1 MNMKNLKIYI
11 FSFLTVLLIST
22 ILYPKQQAK
31 AVTQEAWDNAVTVYG
46 ASLENNASAKNT
58 TSNLLGTK
66 NSDKVTYVNA
76 DDLNKYLNMQSS
88 NDVLKS
94 SIRITK
100 TSEGSGLNLTINQ
113 DQGKITKVTE
123 DTYKNALM
131 TAGIQDADVTIA
143 SSEDVTGESALAGVY
158 KAFEAQGEKVDAN
171 KTKVAQEELSTIN
184 QIASENQGQEG
195 FSQSQLNKTIAES
208 KQAVAE
214 KSGNVSVTEITNIV
228 NQKIED
234 NGLTNIVNNNQINM
248 IVNVIDKAQQNGS
261 FSGENAKKFINSSKD
276 YVNNLVKSDDFKNA
290 KKKAEDIGNN
300 VKDKLQDQGFWDKI
314 VNAIKDI
321 FNAIANLFK

>member
-1 MNMKNLKIYI
+1 N
-11 FSFLTVLLIST
+11 
-22 ILYPKQQAK
+22 P
-31 AVTQEAWDNAVTVYG
+31 
-46 ASLENNASAKNT
+46 SAKET

-66 NSDKVTYVNA
+66 NSDKTTYVNA
-76 DDLNKYLNMQSS
+76 EDLNKYLNMQSS

-100 TSEGSGLNLTINQ
+100 TSKGSGLNLTINQ
-113 DQGKITKVTE
+113 DQGQITKVTE

-131 TAGIQDADVTIA
+131 TAGIKDADVTIA

-158 KAFEAQGEKVDAN
+158 KAFEAQGESIDSN
-171 KTKVAQEELSTIN
+171 RTQVAQEELSTIN
-184 QIASENQGQEG
+184 EISEENKGQEG
-195 FSQSQLNKTIAES
+195 FSQSQLNKTVAES

-234 NGLTNIVNNNQINM
+234 NGLTNIINENQVNK
-248 IVNVIDKAQQNGS
+248 IVNVIDSAQKDGI
-261 FSGENAKKFINSSKD
+261 FDGENAKDFIKNSKD
-276 YVNNLVKSDDFKNA
+276 YVNDIVKSDDFKNA
-290 KKKAEDIGNN
+290 KKKAEDLGNN
-300 VKDKLQDQGFWDKI
+300 IKDKLQDEGLWDKI

-321 FNAIANLFK
+321 FNSIANLFK

>member
-1 MNMKNLKIYI
+1 MRNLKTYI
-11 FSFLTVLLIST
+11 ISMLSVLVIAT
-22 ILYPKQQAK
+22 IFYPKQQAQ
-31 AVTQEAWDNAVTVYG
+31 AVTEEAWDNAVTVYG
-46 ASLENNASAKNT
+46 AALENNPSSKET

-66 NSDKVTYVNA
+66 NSDKTTYVNA
-76 DDLNKYLNMQSS
+76 EDLNKYLNMQSS

-100 TSEGSGLNLTINQ
+100 TSKGSGLNLTINQ
-113 DQGKITKVTE
+113 DQGQITKVTE

-131 TAGIQDADVTIA
+131 TAGIKDADVTIA

-158 KAFEAQGEKVDAN
+158 KAFEAQGESIDSN
-171 KTKVAQEELSTIN
+171 RTQVAQEELSTIN
-184 QIASENQGQEG
+184 EISEENKDQEG
-195 FSQSQLNKTIAES
+195 FSQSQLNKTVAES

-234 NGLTNIVNNNQINM
+234 NGLTNIINENQVNK
-248 IVNVIDKAQQNGS
+248 IVNVIDSAQKDGI
-261 FSGENAKKFINSSKD
+261 FDGENAKDFIKNSKD
-276 YVNNLVKSDDFKNA
+276 YVNDIVKSDDFKNA
-290 KKKAEDIGNN
+290 KKKAEDLGNN
-300 VKDKLQDQGFWDKI
+300 IKDKLQDEGLWDKI

-321 FNAIANLFK
+321 FNSIANLFK

>member
-1 MNMKNLKIYI
+1 MRNLKTYI
-11 FSFLTVLLIST
+11 ISILSVLVIAT
-22 ILYPKQQAK
+22 IFYPKQQAQ
-31 AVTQEAWDNAVTVYG
+31 AVTEEAWDNAVTVYG
-46 ASLENNASAKNT
+46 AALENNPSAKET

-66 NSDKVTYVNA
+66 NSDKTTYVNA
-76 DDLNKYLNMQSS
+76 EDLNKYLNMQSS

-100 TSEGSGLNLTINQ
+100 TSKGSGLNLTINQ
-113 DQGKITKVTE
+113 DQGQITKVTE

-131 TAGIQDADVTIA
+131 TAGIKDADVTIA

-158 KAFEAQGEKVDAN
+158 KAFEAQGESIDSN
-171 KTKVAQEELSTIN
+171 RTQVAQEELSTIN
-184 QIASENQGQEG
+184 EISEENKGQEG
-195 FSQSQLNKTIAES
+195 FSQSQLNKTVAES

-234 NGLTNIVNNNQINM
+234 NGLTNIINENQVNK
-248 IVNVIDKAQQNGS
+248 IVNVIDSAQKDGI
-261 FSGENAKKFINSSKD
+261 FDGENAKDFIKNSKD
-276 YVNNLVKSDDFKNA
+276 YVNDIVKSDDFKNA
-290 KKKAEDIGNN
+290 KKKAEDLGNN
-300 VKDKLQDQGFWDKI
+300 IKDKLQDEGLWDKI

-321 FNAIANLFK
+321 FNSIANLFK

>member
-1 MNMKNLKIYI
+1 MRNLKTYI
-11 FSFLTVLLIST
+11 ISILSVLVIAT
-22 ILYPKQQAK
+22 IFYPKQQAQ
-31 AVTQEAWDNAVTVYG
+31 AVTEEAWDNAVTVYG
-46 ASLENNASAKNT
+46 AALENNPSAKET

-66 NSDKVTYVNA
+66 NSDKSTYVNA
-76 DDLNKYLNMQSS
+76 EDLNKYLNMQSS

-100 TSEGSGLNLTINQ
+100 TSKGSGLNLTINQ
-113 DQGKITKVTE
+113 DQGQITKVTE

-131 TAGIQDADVTIA
+131 TAGIKDADVTIA

-158 KAFEAQGEKVDAN
+158 KAFEAQGESIDSN
-171 KTKVAQEELSTIN
+171 RTQVAQEELSTIN
-184 QIASENQGQEG
+184 EISEENKGQEG
-195 FSQSQLNKTIAES
+195 FSQSQLNKTVAES

-234 NGLTNIVNNNQINM
+234 NGLTNIINENQVNK
-248 IVNVIDKAQQNGS
+248 IVNVIDSAQKDGI
-261 FSGENAKKFINSSKD
+261 FDGENAKDFIKNSKD
-276 YVNNLVKSDDFKNA
+276 YVNDIVKSDDFKNA
-290 KKKAEDIGNN
+290 KKKAEDLGNN
-300 VKDKLQDQGFWDKI
+300 IKDKLQDEGLWDKI

-321 FNAIANLFK
+321 FNSIANLFK

>member
-1 MNMKNLKIYI
+1 MKKSRLYI
-11 FSFLTVLLIST
+11 FSILSVLLIST
-22 ILYPKQQAK
+22 IFYPKSNAK
-31 AVTQEAWDNAVTVYG
+31 AVTEEAWDNAVTVYG
-46 ASLENNASAKNT
+46 ASLENNASAKET
-58 TSNLLGTK
+58 TSHLLGTK
-66 NSDKVTYVNA
+66 NNDKVTYVNA

-100 TSEGSGLNLTINQ
+100 TSKGSGLNLNINQ

-158 KAFEAQGEKVDAN
+158 KAFESQGEKIN
-171 KTKVAQEELSTIN
+171 ESRTQVAQEELSTIN
-184 QIASENQGQEG
+184 QIADENKGQEG

-234 NGLTNIVNNNQINM
+234 NGLTNIVSDNQINM
-248 IVNVIDKAQQNGS
+248 IVNVIQKAQNDGV
-261 FSGENAKKFINSSKD
+261 FDGENAKDFINNSKD
-276 YVNNLVKSDDFKNA
+276 YVNDIVKSDDFKDA
-290 KKKAEDIGNN
+290 KKKAEDVGNN
-300 VKDKLQDQGFWDKI
+300 IKDKLQDEGIWDKI

>member
-1 MNMKNLKIYI
+1 MRNLKTYI
-11 FSFLTVLLIST
+11 ISILSVLVIAT
-22 ILYPKQQAK
+22 IFYPKQQAQ
-31 AVTQEAWDNAVTVYG
+31 AVTEEAWDNVVTVYG
-46 ASLENNASAKNT
+46 AALENNPSAKET

-66 NSDKVTYVNA
+66 NSDKTTYVNA
-76 DDLNKYLNMQSS
+76 EDLNKYLNMQSS

-100 TSEGSGLNLTINQ
+100 TSKGSGLNLTINQ
-113 DQGKITKVTE
+113 DQGQITKVTE

-131 TAGIQDADVTIA
+131 TAGIKDADVTIA

-158 KAFEAQGEKVDAN
+158 KAFEAQGESIDSN
-171 KTKVAQEELSTIN
+171 RTQVAQEELSTIN
-184 QIASENQGQEG
+184 EISEENKGQEG
-195 FSQSQLNKTIAES
+195 FSQSQLNKTVAES

-234 NGLTNIVNNNQINM
+234 NGLTNIINENQVNK
-248 IVNVIDKAQQNGS
+248 IVNVIDSAQKDGI
-261 FSGENAKKFINSSKD
+261 FDGENAKDFIKNSKD
-276 YVNNLVKSDDFKNA
+276 YVNDIVKSDDFKNA
-290 KKKAEDIGNN
+290 KKKAEDLGNN
-300 VKDKLQDQGFWDKI
+300 IKDKLQDEGLWDKI

-321 FNAIANLFK
+321 FNSIANLFK

>member
-1 MNMKNLKIYI
+1 MRNLKIYI
-11 FSFLTVLLIST
+11 ISILSVLVIAT
-22 ILYPKQQAK
+22 FFYPKQQAQ
-31 AVTQEAWDNAVTVYG
+31 AVTEEAWDNAVTVYG
-46 ASLENNASAKNT
+46 AALENNPSAKET

-66 NSDKVTYVNA
+66 NSDKTTYVNA
-76 DDLNKYLNMQSS
+76 EDLNKYLNMQSS

-100 TSEGSGLNLTINQ
+100 TSKGSGLNLTINQ
-113 DQGKITKVTE
+113 DQGQITKVTE

-131 TAGIQDADVTIA
+131 TAGIKDADVTIA

-158 KAFEAQGEKVDAN
+158 KAFEAQGESIDSN
-171 KTKVAQEELSTIN
+171 RTQVAQEELSTIN
-184 QIASENQGQEG
+184 EISEENRGQEG
-195 FSQSQLNKTIAES
+195 FSQSQLNKTVAES

-234 NGLTNIVNNNQINM
+234 NGLTNIINENQVNK
-248 IVNVIDKAQQNGS
+248 IVNVIDSAQKDGI
-261 FSGENAKKFINSSKD
+261 FDGENAKDFIKNSKD
-276 YVNNLVKSDDFKNA
+276 YVNDIVKSDDFKNA
-290 KKKAEDIGNN
+290 KKKAEDLGNN
-300 VKDKLQDQGFWDKI
+300 IKDKLQDEGLWDKI

-321 FNAIANLFK
+321 FNSIANLFK

>member
-1 MNMKNLKIYI
+1 MRNLKTYI
-11 FSFLTVLLIST
+11 ISMLSVLVIAT
-22 ILYPKQQAK
+22 IFYPKQQAQ
-31 AVTQEAWDNAVTVYG
+31 AVTEEAWDNAVTVYG
-46 ASLENNASAKNT
+46 AALENNPSAKET

-66 NSDKVTYVNA
+66 NSDKTTYVNA
-76 DDLNKYLNMQSS
+76 EDLNKYLNMQSS

-100 TSEGSGLNLTINQ
+100 TSKGSGLNLTINQ
-113 DQGKITKVTE
+113 DQGQITKVTE

-131 TAGIQDADVTIA
+131 TAGIKDADVTIA

-158 KAFEAQGEKVDAN
+158 KAFEAQGESIDSN
-171 KTKVAQEELSTIN
+171 RTQVAQEELSTIN
-184 QIASENQGQEG
+184 EISEENKGQEG
-195 FSQSQLNKTIAES
+195 FSQSQLNKTVAES

-234 NGLTNIVNNNQINM
+234 NGLTNIINENQVNK
-248 IVNVIDKAQQNGS
+248 IVNVIDSAQKDGI
-261 FSGENAKKFINSSKD
+261 FDGENAKDFIKNSKD
-276 YVNNLVKSDDFKNA
+276 YVNDIVKSDDFKNA
-290 KKKAEDIGNN
+290 KKKAEDLGNN
-300 VKDKLQDQGFWDKI
+300 IKDKLQDEGLWDKI

-321 FNAIANLFK
+321 FNSIANLFK

>member
-1 MNMKNLKIYI
+1 MRNLKTYI
-11 FSFLTVLLIST
+11 ISILSVLVIAT
-22 ILYPKQQAK
+22 IFYPKQQAQ
-31 AVTQEAWDNAVTVYG
+31 AVTEESWDNAVTVYG
-46 ASLENNASAKNT
+46 AALENNPSAKET

-66 NSDKVTYVNA
+66 NSDKTTYVNA
-76 DDLNKYLNMQSS
+76 EDLNKYLNMQSS

-100 TSEGSGLNLTINQ
+100 TSKGSGLNLTINQ
-113 DQGKITKVTE
+113 DQGQITKVTE

-131 TAGIQDADVTIA
+131 TAGIKDADVTIA

-158 KAFEAQGEKVDAN
+158 KAFEAQGESIDSN
-171 KTKVAQEELSTIN
+171 RTQVAQEELSTIN
-184 QIASENQGQEG
+184 EISEENKGQEG
-195 FSQSQLNKTIAES
+195 FSQSQLNKTVAES

-234 NGLTNIVNNNQINM
+234 NGLTNIINENQVNK
-248 IVNVIDKAQQNGS
+248 IVNVIDSAQKDGI
-261 FSGENAKKFINSSKD
+261 FDGENAKDFIKNSKD
-276 YVNNLVKSDDFKNA
+276 YVNDIVKSDDFKNA
-290 KKKAEDIGNN
+290 KKKAEDLGYNI
-300 VKDKLQDQGFWDKI
+300 KDKLQDEGLWDKI

-321 FNAIANLFK
+321 FNSIANLFK

>member
-1 MNMKNLKIYI
+1 MKKTKLYI
-11 FSFLTVLLIST
+11 ISVLAVLLLST
-22 ILYPKQQAK
+22 ILYPKHQAH
-31 AVTQEAWDNAVTVYG
+31 AVTEEAWDNAVTVYG
-46 ASLENNASAKNT
+46 AALQNNSSAKDT

-66 NSDKVTYVNA
+66 NSDKKTYVTA

-100 TSEGSGLNLTINQ
+100 TSKGSGLNLTINQ
-113 DQGKITKVTE
+113 DQGQITKVTK

-158 KAFEAQGEKVDAN
+158 KAFEEQGEEVDSSR
-171 KTKVAQEELSTIN
+171 TQVAQEELSTIN
-184 QIASENQGQEG
+184 QITEENKGQEG

-214 KSGNVSVTEITNIV
+214 KSGNVTINEITNIV

-234 NGLTNIVNNNQINM
+234 NGLTNVINDNQINM
-248 IVNVIDKAQQNGS
+248 IVNVIDKAQKDGV
-261 FSGENAKKFINSSKD
+261 FSGENAKDFINNSKD
-276 YVNNLVKSDDFKNA
+276 YVNDLVKSDEFKDA
-290 KKKAEDIGNN
+290 KKKAEDLGNN
-300 VKDKLQDQGFWDKI
+300 IKDKLQDEGFWDKL

-321 FNAIANLFK
+321 FNSIANLFK

>member
-1 MNMKNLKIYI
+1 MRNLKTYI
-11 FSFLTVLLIST
+11 ISILSVLVIAT
-22 ILYPKQQAK
+22 IFYPKQQAQ
-31 AVTQEAWDNAVTVYG
+31 AVTEEAWDNAVTVYG
-46 ASLENNASAKNT
+46 AALENNPSAKET

-66 NSDKVTYVNA
+66 NSDKTTYVNA
-76 DDLNKYLNMQSS
+76 EDLNKYLNMQSS

-100 TSEGSGLNLTINQ
+100 TSKGSGLNLTINQ
-113 DQGKITKVTE
+113 DQGQITKVTE

-131 TAGIQDADVTIA
+131 TAGIKDADVTIA

-158 KAFEAQGEKVDAN
+158 KAFEAQGESIDSN
-171 KTKVAQEELSTIN
+171 RTQVAQEELSTIN
-184 QIASENQGQEG
+184 EISEENKGQEG
-195 FSQSQLNKTIAES
+195 FSQSQLNKTVAES

-234 NGLTNIVNNNQINM
+234 NGLTNIINENQVNK
-248 IVNVIDKAQQNGS
+248 IVNVIDSAQKDGI
-261 FSGENAKKFINSSKD
+261 FDWENAKDFIKNSKD
-276 YVNNLVKSDDFKNA
+276 YVNDIVKSDDFKNA
-290 KKKAEDIGNN
+290 KKKAEDLGNN
-300 VKDKLQDQGFWDKI
+300 IKDKLQDEGLWDKI

-321 FNAIANLFK
+321 FNSIANLFK

>member
-1 MNMKNLKIYI
+1 MKNLKIYI

>member
-1 MNMKNLKIYI
+1 MRNLKTYI
-11 FSFLTVLLIST
+11 ISILSVLVIAT
-22 ILYPKQQAK
+22 IFYPKQQAQ
-31 AVTQEAWDNAVTVYG
+31 AVTEEAWDNAVTVYG
-46 ASLENNASAKNT
+46 AALENNHSAKET

-66 NSDKVTYVNA
+66 NSDKTTYVNA
-76 DDLNKYLNMQSS
+76 EDLNKYLNMQSS

-100 TSEGSGLNLTINQ
+100 TSKGSGLNLTINQ
-113 DQGKITKVTE
+113 DQGQITKVTE

-131 TAGIQDADVTIA
+131 TAGIKDADVTIA

-158 KAFEAQGEKVDAN
+158 KAFEAQGESIDSN
-171 KTKVAQEELSTIN
+171 RTQVAQEELSTIN
-184 QIASENQGQEG
+184 EISEENKGQEG
-195 FSQSQLNKTIAES
+195 FSQSQLNKTVAES

-234 NGLTNIVNNNQINM
+234 NGLTNIINENQVNK
-248 IVNVIDKAQQNGS
+248 IVNVIDSAQKDGI
-261 FSGENAKKFINSSKD
+261 FDGENAKDFIKNSKD
-276 YVNNLVKSDDFKNA
+276 YVNDIVKSDDFKNA
-290 KKKAEDIGNN
+290 KKKAEDLGNN
-300 VKDKLQDQGFWDKI
+300 IKDKLQDEGLWDKI

-321 FNAIANLFK
+321 FNSIANLFK

>member
-1 MNMKNLKIYI
+1 MRNLKIYI
-11 FSFLTVLLIST
+11 ISILSVLVMAT
-22 ILYPKQQAK
+22 IFYPKQQAQ
-31 AVTQEAWDNAVTVYG
+31 AVTEEAWDNAVTVYG
-46 ASLENNASAKNT
+46 AALENNPSAKET

-66 NSDKVTYVNA
+66 NSDKTTYVNA
-76 DDLNKYLNMQSS
+76 EDLNKYLNMQSS

-100 TSEGSGLNLTINQ
+100 TSKGSGLNLTINQ
-113 DQGKITKVTE
+113 DQGQITKVTE

-131 TAGIQDADVTIA
+131 TAGIKDADVTIA

-158 KAFEAQGEKVDAN
+158 KAFEAQGESIDSN
-171 KTKVAQEELSTIN
+171 RTQVAQEELSTIN
-184 QIASENQGQEG
+184 EISEENRGQEG
-195 FSQSQLNKTIAES
+195 FSQSQLNKTVAES

-234 NGLTNIVNNNQINM
+234 NGLTNIINENQVNK
-248 IVNVIDKAQQNGS
+248 IVNVIDSAQKDGI
-261 FSGENAKKFINSSKD
+261 FDGENAKDFIKNSKD
-276 YVNNLVKSDDFKNA
+276 YVNDIVKSDDFKNA
-290 KKKAEDIGNN
+290 KKKAEDLGNN
-300 VKDKLQDQGFWDKI
+300 IKDKLQDEGLWDKI

-321 FNAIANLFK
+321 FNSIANLFK

>member
-1 MNMKNLKIYI
+1 MRILKIYI
-11 FSFLTVLLIST
+11 ISILSVLVIAT
-22 ILYPKQQAK
+22 IFYPKQQAQ
-31 AVTQEAWDNAVTVYG
+31 AVTEEAWDNAVTVYG
-46 ASLENNASAKNT
+46 AALENNPSAKET

-66 NSDKVTYVNA
+66 NSDKTTYVNA
-76 DDLNKYLNMQSS
+76 EDLNKYLNMQSS

-100 TSEGSGLNLTINQ
+100 TSKGSGLNLTINQ
-113 DQGKITKVTE
+113 DQGQITKVTE

-131 TAGIQDADVTIA
+131 TAGIKDADVTIA

-158 KAFEAQGEKVDAN
+158 KAFEAQGESIDSN
-171 KTKVAQEELSTIN
+171 RTQVAQEELSTIN
-184 QIASENQGQEG
+184 EISEENRGQEG
-195 FSQSQLNKTIAES
+195 FSQSQLNKTVAES

-234 NGLTNIVNNNQINM
+234 NGLTNIINENQVNK
-248 IVNVIDKAQQNGS
+248 IVNVIDSAQKDGI
-261 FSGENAKKFINSSKD
+261 FDGENAKDFIKNSKD
-276 YVNNLVKSDDFKNA
+276 YVNDIVKSDDFKNA
-290 KKKAEDIGNN
+290 KKKAEDLGNN
-300 VKDKLQDQGFWDKI
+300 IKDKLQDEGLWDKI

-321 FNAIANLFK
+321 FNSIANLFK

>member
-1 MNMKNLKIYI
+1 M
-11 FSFLTVLLIST
+11 
-22 ILYPKQQAK
+22 
-31 AVTQEAWDNAVTVYG
+31 DNAVTVYG
-46 ASLENNASAKNT
+46 AALENNPSAKET

-66 NSDKVTYVNA
+66 NSDKTTYVNA
-76 DDLNKYLNMQSS
+76 EDLNKYLNMQSS

-100 TSEGSGLNLTINQ
+100 TSKGSGLNLTINQ
-113 DQGKITKVTE
+113 DQGQITKVTE

-131 TAGIQDADVTIA
+131 TAGIKDADVTIA

-158 KAFEAQGEKVDAN
+158 KAFEAQGESIDSN
-171 KTKVAQEELSTIN
+171 RTQVAQEELSTIN
-184 QIASENQGQEG
+184 EISEENKGQEG
-195 FSQSQLNKTIAES
+195 FSQSQLNKTVAES

-234 NGLTNIVNNNQINM
+234 NGLTNIINENQVNK
-248 IVNVIDKAQQNGS
+248 IVNVIDSAQKDGI
-261 FSGENAKKFINSSKD
+261 FDGENAKDFIKNSKD
-276 YVNNLVKSDDFKNA
+276 YVNDIVKSDDFKNA
-290 KKKAEDIGNN
+290 KKKAEDLGNN
-300 VKDKLQDQGFWDKI
+300 IKDKLQDEGLWDKI

-321 FNAIANLFK
+321 FNSIANLFK

>member
-1 MNMKNLKIYI
+1 MRNLKTYI
-11 FSFLTVLLIST
+11 ISMLSVLVIAT
-22 ILYPKQQAK
+22 IFYPKQQAQ
-31 AVTQEAWDNAVTVYG
+31 AVTEEAWDNAVTVYG
-46 ASLENNASAKNT
+46 AALENNPSAKET

-66 NSDKVTYVNA
+66 NSDKTTYVNA
-76 DDLNKYLNMQSS
+76 EDLNKYLNMQSS

-100 TSEGSGLNLTINQ
+100 TSKGSGLNLTINQ
-113 DQGKITKVTE
+113 DQGQITKVTE

-131 TAGIQDADVTIA
+131 TAGIKDADVTIA

-158 KAFEAQGEKVDAN
+158 KAFEAQGESIDSN
-171 KTKVAQEELSTIN
+171 RTQVAQEELSTIN
-184 QIASENQGQEG
+184 EISEENKDQEG
-195 FSQSQLNKTIAES
+195 FSQSQLNKTVAES

-234 NGLTNIVNNNQINM
+234 NGLTNIINENQVNK
-248 IVNVIDKAQQNGS
+248 IVNVIDSAQKDGI
-261 FSGENAKKFINSSKD
+261 FDGENAKDFIKNSKD
-276 YVNNLVKSDDFKNA
+276 YVNDIVKSDDFKNA
-290 KKKAEDIGNN
+290 KKKAEDLGNN
-300 VKDKLQDQGFWDKI
+300 IKDKLQDEGLWDKI

-321 FNAIANLFK
+321 FNSIANLFK

>member
-1 MNMKNLKIYI
+1 MKKSRLYI
-11 FSFLTVLLIST
+11 FSILSVLLIST
-22 ILYPKQQAK
+22 IFYPKNNAK
-31 AVTQEAWDNAVTVYG
+31 AVTEEAWDNAVTVYG
-46 ASLENNASAKNT
+46 ASLENNASAKET
-58 TSNLLGTK
+58 TSHLLGTK
-66 NSDKVTYVNA
+66 NNDKVTYVNA

-100 TSEGSGLNLTINQ
+100 TSKGSGLNLNINQ

-158 KAFEAQGEKVDAN
+158 KAFESQGEKIN
-171 KTKVAQEELSTIN
+171 ESRTQVAQEELSTIN
-184 QIASENQGQEG
+184 QIADENKGQEG

-234 NGLTNIVNNNQINM
+234 NGLTNIVSDNQINM
-248 IVNVIDKAQQNGS
+248 IVNVIQKAQNDGV
-261 FSGENAKKFINSSKD
+261 FDGENAKDFINNSKD
-276 YVNNLVKSDDFKNA
+276 YVNDIVKSDDFKDA
-290 KKKAEDIGNN
+290 KKKAEDVGNN
-300 VKDKLQDQGFWDKI
+300 IKDKLQDEGIWDKI

>member
-1 MNMKNLKIYI
+1 VRNLKTYI
-11 FSFLTVLLIST
+11 ISILSVLVIAT
-22 ILYPKQQAK
+22 IFYPKQQAQ
-31 AVTQEAWDNAVTVYG
+31 AVTEESWDNAVTVYV
-46 ASLENNASAKNT
+46 AALENNPSAKET

-66 NSDKVTYVNA
+66 NSDKTTYVNA
-76 DDLNKYLNMQSS
+76 EDLNKYLNMQSS

-100 TSEGSGLNLTINQ
+100 TSKGSGLNLTINQ
-113 DQGKITKVTE
+113 DQGQITKVTK

-131 TAGIQDADVTIA
+131 TAGIKDADVTIA

-158 KAFEAQGEKVDAN
+158 KAFEAQGESIDSN
-171 KTKVAQEELSTIN
+171 RTQVAQEELSTIN
-184 QIASENQGQEG
+184 EISEENKGQEG
-195 FSQSQLNKTIAES
+195 FSQSQLNKTVAES

-234 NGLTNIVNNNQINM
+234 NGLTNIINENQVNK
-248 IVNVIDKAQQNGS
+248 IVNVIDSAQKDGI
-261 FSGENAKKFINSSKD
+261 FDGENAKDFIKNSKD
-276 YVNNLVKSDDFKNA
+276 YVNDIVKSDDFKNA
-290 KKKAEDIGNN
+290 KKKAEDLGNN
-300 VKDKLQDQGFWDKI
+300 IKDKLQDEGLWDKI

-321 FNAIANLFK
+321 FNSIANLFK

>member
-1 MNMKNLKIYI
+1 MRNLKTYI
-11 FSFLTVLLIST
+11 ISILSVLVIAT
-22 ILYPKQQAK
+22 IFYPKQQAQ
-31 AVTQEAWDNAVTVYG
+31 AVTEEAWDNAVTVYG
-46 ASLENNASAKNT
+46 AALENNPSAKET

-66 NSDKVTYVNA
+66 NSDKTTYVNA
-76 DDLNKYLNMQSS
+76 EDLNKYLNMQSS

-100 TSEGSGLNLTINQ
+100 TSKGSGLNLTINQ
-113 DQGKITKVTE
+113 DQGQITKVTE

-131 TAGIQDADVTIA
+131 TAGIKDADVTIA

-158 KAFEAQGEKVDAN
+158 KAFEAQGESIDSN
-171 KTKVAQEELSTIN
+171 RTQVAQEELSTIN
-184 QIASENQGQEG
+184 EISEENKGQEG
-195 FSQSQLNKTIAES
+195 FSQSQLNKTVAES

-234 NGLTNIVNNNQINM
+234 NGLTNIINENQVNK
-248 IVNVIDKAQQNGS
+248 IVNVIDSAQKDGI
-261 FSGENAKKFINSSKD
+261 FDGENAKDFIKNSKD
-276 YVNNLVKSDDFKNA
+276 YVNDIVKSDDFKNA
-290 KKKAEDIGNN
+290 KKKAEDLGYNI
-300 VKDKLQDQGFWDKI
+300 KDKLQDEGLWDKI

-321 FNAIANLFK
+321 FNSIANLFK

>member
-1 MNMKNLKIYI
+1 MLSVLVIATI
-11 FSFLTVLLIST
+11 F
-22 ILYPKQQAK
+22 YPKQQAQ
-31 AVTQEAWDNAVTVYG
+31 AVTEEAWDNAVTVYG
-46 ASLENNASAKNT
+46 AALENNPSAKET

-66 NSDKVTYVNA
+66 NSDKTTYVNA
-76 DDLNKYLNMQSS
+76 EDLNKYLNMQSS

-100 TSEGSGLNLTINQ
+100 TSKGSGLNLTINQ
-113 DQGKITKVTE
+113 DQGQITKVTE

-131 TAGIQDADVTIA
+131 TAGIKDADVTIA

-158 KAFEAQGEKVDAN
+158 KAFEAQGESIDSN
-171 KTKVAQEELSTIN
+171 RTQVAQEELSTIN
-184 QIASENQGQEG
+184 EISEENKDQEG
-195 FSQSQLNKTIAES
+195 FSQSQLNKTVAES

-234 NGLTNIVNNNQINM
+234 NGLTNIINENQVNK
-248 IVNVIDKAQQNGS
+248 IVNVIDSAQKDGI
-261 FSGENAKKFINSSKD
+261 FDGENAKDFIKNSKD
-276 YVNNLVKSDDFKNA
+276 YVNDIVKSDDFKNA
-290 KKKAEDIGNN
+290 KKKAEDLGNN
-300 VKDKLQDQGFWDKI
+300 IKDKLQDEGLWDKI

-321 FNAIANLFK
+321 FNSIANLFK

>member
-1 MNMKNLKIYI
+1 MRNLKTYI
-11 FSFLTVLLIST
+11 ISILSVLVIAT
-22 ILYPKQQAK
+22 IFYPKQQAQ
-31 AVTQEAWDNAVTVYG
+31 AVTEEAWDNAVTVYG
-46 ASLENNASAKNT
+46 AALENNPSAKET

-66 NSDKVTYVNA
+66 SSDKTTYVNA
-76 DDLNKYLNMQSS
+76 EDLNKYLNMQSS

-100 TSEGSGLNLTINQ
+100 TSKGSGLNLTINQ
-113 DQGKITKVTE
+113 DQGQITKVTE

-131 TAGIQDADVTIA
+131 TAGIKDADVTIA

-158 KAFEAQGEKVDAN
+158 KAFEAQGESIDSN
-171 KTKVAQEELSTIN
+171 RTQVAQEELSTIN
-184 QIASENQGQEG
+184 EISEENKGQEG
-195 FSQSQLNKTIAES
+195 FSQSQLNKTVAES

-234 NGLTNIVNNNQINM
+234 NGLTNIINENQVNK
-248 IVNVIDKAQQNGS
+248 IVNVIDSAQKDGI
-261 FSGENAKKFINSSKD
+261 FDGENAKDFIKNSKD
-276 YVNNLVKSDDFKNA
+276 YVNDIVKSDDFKNA
-290 KKKAEDIGNN
+290 KKKAEDLGNN
-300 VKDKLQDQGFWDKI
+300 IKDKLQDEGLWDKI

-321 FNAIANLFK
+321 FNSIANLFK

>member
-1 MNMKNLKIYI
+1 MRNLKTYI
-11 FSFLTVLLIST
+11 ISILSVLVIAT
-22 ILYPKQQAK
+22 IFYPKQQAQ
-31 AVTQEAWDNAVTVYG
+31 AVTEEAWDNAVTVYG
-46 ASLENNASAKNT
+46 AALENNPSAKET

-66 NSDKVTYVNA
+66 NSDKTTYVNA
-76 DDLNKYLNMQSS
+76 EDLNKYLNMQSS

-100 TSEGSGLNLTINQ
+100 TSKGSGLNLTINQ
-113 DQGKITKVTE
+113 DQGQITKVTE

-131 TAGIQDADVTIA
+131 TAGIKDADVTIA

-158 KAFEAQGEKVDAN
+158 KAFEAQGESIDSN
-171 KTKVAQEELSTIN
+171 RTQVAQEELSTIN
-184 QIASENQGQEG
+184 EISEENRGQEG
-195 FSQSQLNKTIAES
+195 FSQSQLNKTVAES

-234 NGLTNIVNNNQINM
+234 NGLTNIINENQVNK
-248 IVNVIDKAQQNGS
+248 IVNVIDSAQKDGI
-261 FSGENAKKFINSSKD
+261 FDGENAKDFIKNSKD
-276 YVNNLVKSDDFKNA
+276 YVNDIVKSDDFKNA
-290 KKKAEDIGNN
+290 KKKAEDLGNN
-300 VKDKLQDQGFWDKI
+300 IKDKLQDEGLWDKI

-321 FNAIANLFK
+321 FNSIANLFK

>member
-1 MNMKNLKIYI
+1 MRNLKTYI
-11 FSFLTVLLIST
+11 ISILSVLVIAT
-22 ILYPKQQAK
+22 IFYPKQQAQ
-31 AVTQEAWDNAVTVYG
+31 AVTEEAWDNAVTVYG
-46 ASLENNASAKNT
+46 AALENNPSAKET

-66 NSDKVTYVNA
+66 NSDKTTYVNA
-76 DDLNKYLNMQSS
+76 EDLNKYLNMQSS

-100 TSEGSGLNLTINQ
+100 TSKGSGLNLTINQ
-113 DQGKITKVTE
+113 DQGQITKVTE

-131 TAGIQDADVTIA
+131 TAGIKDADVIIA

-158 KAFEAQGEKVDAN
+158 KAFAAQGESIDSN
-171 KTKVAQEELSTIN
+171 RTQVAQEELSTIN
-184 QIASENQGQEG
+184 EISEENKGQEG
-195 FSQSQLNKTIAES
+195 FSQSQLNKTVAES

-234 NGLTNIVNNNQINM
+234 NGLTNIINENQVNK
-248 IVNVIDKAQQNGS
+248 IVNVIDSAQKDGI
-261 FSGENAKKFINSSKD
+261 FDGENAKDFIKNSKD
-276 YVNNLVKSDDFKNA
+276 YVNDIVKSDDFKNA
-290 KKKAEDIGNN
+290 KKKAEDLGNN
-300 VKDKLQDQGFWDKI
+300 IKDKLQDEGLWDKI

-321 FNAIANLFK
+321 FNSIANLFK

>member
-1 MNMKNLKIYI
+1 MRNLKTYI
-11 FSFLTVLLIST
+11 ISILSVLVIAT
-22 ILYPKQQAK
+22 IFYPKQQAQ
-31 AVTQEAWDNAVTVYG
+31 AVTEESWDNAVTVYG
-46 ASLENNASAKNT
+46 AALENNPSAKET

-66 NSDKVTYVNA
+66 NSDKTTYVNA
-76 DDLNKYLNMQSS
+76 EDLNKYLNMQSS

-100 TSEGSGLNLTINQ
+100 TSKGSGLNLTINQ
-113 DQGKITKVTE
+113 DQGQITKVTE

-131 TAGIQDADVTIA
+131 TAGIKDADVTIA

-158 KAFEAQGEKVDAN
+158 KAFEAQGESIDSN
-171 KTKVAQEELSTIN
+171 RTQVAQEELSTIN
-184 QIASENQGQEG
+184 EISEENKGQEG
-195 FSQSQLNKTIAES
+195 FSQSQLNKTVAES

-234 NGLTNIVNNNQINM
+234 NGLTNIINENQVNK
-248 IVNVIDKAQQNGS
+248 IVNVIDSAQKDGI
-261 FSGENAKKFINSSKD
+261 FDGENAKDFIKNSKD
-276 YVNNLVKSDDFKNA
+276 YVNDIVKSDDFKNA
-290 KKKAEDIGNN
+290 KKKAEDLGNN
-300 VKDKLQDQGFWDKI
+300 IKDKLQDEGLWDKI

-321 FNAIANLFK
+321 FNSIANLFK